1 MIYFIGAGPG
11 DPELV
16 TVKAMNILKKAD
28 AVLYTGSL
36 VPKEVLSWCKEDALI
51 VDSQGMKYPEIFDF
65 LYAHKDKIVA
75 RVHTGDP
82 SIYSTIAKQIEF
94 LKEESIE
101 YSVIPGITAA
111 FGAAASLGI
120 EYTIPGVSQTVILS
134 RVEGKTPNPEKLE
147 NILACKN
154 SSLAF
159 YLSILLLKK
168 LKETALK
175 MDYSADTPCWVI
187 EKATWAEEKIYKGT
201 ISNIHEQVSHIRGVA
216 LILFGDYL
224 YQKETEESHLY
235 VKPLVKEVEARKEQR
250 KEEKKAKANG

>member
-16 TVKAMNILKKAD
+16 TVKAMNILKIAD

-36 VPKEVLSWCKEDALI
+36 VPREVLSWCKKDALI
-51 VDSQGMKYPEIFDF
+51 VDSQGMKYPEIFEF
-65 LYAHKDKIVA
+65 LDTHKEKIVA

-82 SIYSTIAKQIEF
+82 SIYSTIAKQIEY
-94 LKEESIE
+94 LKEQNIE
-101 YSVIPGITAA
+101 YSVVPGITAA

-120 EYTIPGVSQTVILS
+120 EYTIPGVSQTIILS

-168 LKETALK
+168 LKNKALA
-175 MDYSADTPCWVI
+175 MGYSPDTPCWVV
-187 EKATWAEEKIYKGT
+187 EKATWEDEKIYKGT
-201 ISNIHEQVSHIRGVA
+201 ISDIEKQVSHIRGVA
-216 LILFGDYL
+216 LILFGEYL
-224 YQKETEESHLY
+224 HQKETEESHLY
-235 VKPLVKEVEARKEQR
+235 VKPLVKELEAQNRVEKQ
-250 KEEKKAKANG
+250 KKDTTNE

>member
-28 AVLYTGSL
+28 AVLFTGSL
-36 VPKEVLSWCKEDALI
+36 VPREVLSWCKEDALV
-51 VDSQGMKYPEIFDF
+51 VDSQGMKYPEIFEF
-65 LYAHKDKIVA
+65 LTTHKDKIVA

-94 LKEESIE
+94 LKEENIE

-175 MDYSADTPCWVI
+175 MDYSADTPCWVV

-201 ISNIHEQVSHIRGVA
+201 ISNIHEQVGHIRGVA

-224 YQKETEESHLY
+224 HQKETEESHLY
-235 VKPLVKEVEARKEQR
+235 VKPLVKEVEAKKEKR
-250 KEEKKAKANG
+250 KEEKAQENG

>member
-11 DPELV
+11 DPDLI
-16 TVKAMNILKKAD
+16 TVKAQKILQIAD
-28 AVLYTGSL
+28 AVLFTGSL

-51 VDSQGMKYPEIFDF
+51 EDSQGMKYPEIFDF
-65 LYAHKDKIVA
+65 LTTHKDKIVA

-94 LKEESIE
+94 LKEQEISYE
-101 YSVIPGITAA
+101 VIPGITAA

-120 EYTIPGVSQTVILS
+120 EYTIPGVSQTIILT

-159 YLSILLLKK
+159 YLSILLIKK
-168 LKETALK
+168 LKKKALELG
-175 MDYSADTPCWVI
+175 YSPDTPCWVV
-187 EKATWAEEKIYKGT
+187 EKATWKEEKIYKGT
-201 ISNIHEQVSHIRGVA
+201 ITNIQEQVSHIKGVA

-224 YQKETEESHLY
+224 HQKETQESHLY
-235 VKPLVKEVEARKEQR
+235 VKPLVKEIEEQN
-250 KEEKKAKANG
+250 KKS